1 MPPVVG
7 GGQGSTHPR
16 PILVVVDLEHL
27 ARRIVET
34 CLVEGSFTLRSG
46 RQSDRYFDKYLFE
59 ARPDLLEA
67 VAEHLAPLVPQ
78 ETEVL
83 AGLELGGVP
92 IATALGMATGL
103 PLAFVRKAAKT
114 YGTMKLAEGTD
125 VAGRNVLIVEDV
137 ISTGGQVATSAAD
150 LREAGAEVDTALCV
164 IDRSD
169 GTHDLDRAGI
179 ELRSLFRSADLEQTR
194 PAGSGDGS

>member
-1 MPPVVG
+1 
-7 GGQGSTHPR
+7 
-16 PILVVVDLEHL
+16 VDLEHL

-34 CLVEGSFTLRSG
+34 SLVEGSFTLRSG
-46 RQSDRYFDKYLFE
+46 QQSVRYFDKYLFE

-67 VAEHLAPLVPQ
+67 VAEHLAPLVP
-78 ETEVL
+78 EDTEVL

-125 VAGRNVLIVEDV
+125 VSGRNVLIVEDV
-137 ISTGGQVATSAAD
+137 VTTGGQVASSAVD
-150 LREAGAEVDTALCV
+150 LREAGAEIRSALCV

-169 GTHDLDRAGI
+169 GTNDLDPVGI
-179 ELRSLFRSADLEQTR
+179 DLRCLFRSTDLEQVR
-194 PAGSGDGS
+194 PANSGGGP